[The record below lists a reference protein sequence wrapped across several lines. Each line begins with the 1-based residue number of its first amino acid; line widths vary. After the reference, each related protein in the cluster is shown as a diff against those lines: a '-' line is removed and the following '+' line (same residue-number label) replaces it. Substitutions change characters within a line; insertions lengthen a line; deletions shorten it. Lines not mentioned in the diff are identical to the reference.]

1 MEQRDIFSEAYERI
15 RQVCKQS
22 AEGLSPE
29 QIYYRIEPAANSIAW
44 LIWHL
49 SRVQDSH
56 VSEIAG
62 REQAWV
68 ADGWAEKFDME
79 PDPSNVG
86 FGHTIADVDAVRP
99 ESAELLLAWNNA
111 VIDRSQEYFKSLDAV
126 EIERV
131 IDTSYD
137 PHFTVGV
144 RLVSVISDNTQ
155 HAGQARYLRGI
166 LERIG
171 IDRQLGS

>member
-15 RQVCKQS
+15 RQVCQQS
-22 AEGLSPE
+22 AEGLSPA
-29 QIYYRIEPAANSIAW
+29 QIYYRIEPGANSIAW

-49 SRVQDSH
+49 SRVQDNH

-68 ADGWAEKFDME
+68 TDGWAEKFGME
-79 PDPSNVG
+79 TDPSNVG
-86 FGHTIADVDAVRP
+86 FGHTAAEVDAIRP

-111 VIDRSQEYFKSLDAV
+111 VIDRSQEYFKSLDAT
-126 EIERV
+126 EIERI

-137 PHFTVGV
+137 PHVTVGV
-144 RLVSVISDNTQ
+144 RLLSVISDNTQ
-155 HAGQARYLRGI
+155 HAGQARYVRGI
-166 LERIG
+166 LERVG
-171 IDRQLGS
+171 IDGQLGS